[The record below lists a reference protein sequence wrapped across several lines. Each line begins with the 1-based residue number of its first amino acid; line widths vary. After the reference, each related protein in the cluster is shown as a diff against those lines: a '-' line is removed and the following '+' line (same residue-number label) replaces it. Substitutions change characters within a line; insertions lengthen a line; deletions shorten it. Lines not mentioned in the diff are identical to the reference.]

1 MNPKVVDMQGR
12 PVQATPGSA
21 LGTLGRL
28 ALPKLRKALTEVL
41 VKADDTLFDLMQ
53 SSTGTSETQAL
64 IDAMRLIRLNRP
76 DIEGEFERSLR
87 DAMAGLELGSPEPAG
102 EVKHEKRELSLV
114 DEDDLEESL
123 GVQALSENLSRRT
136 GPDYEQLTARL
147 ASLCP
152 STAFT
157 SRHNPL
163 GPEHIAEAVRHGL
176 KRIDISARVRLI
188 LFKLIER
195 GIASIMGPLHTELNR
210 LLRDAGIAARNLG
223 GMNRPASAPSPAP
236 RRPNEGQRD
245 ESEEFAG
252 GRGGSFGDGSGT
264 GSSWDGSEEPLSRE
278 DVEMVRT
285 LQDLLRQQRGHS
297 RPAEP
302 LPPGIKPM
310 AQQEMLSILSVFQ
323 SQPPET
329 LTDALADPGDSL
341 AERLKREL
349 LAGAI
354 RFGVP
359 AENARVSAADEDTLD
374 LVGML
379 FEVLLSERV
388 LQDKMRGTLSR
399 LVVPYTKAALLDK
412 KMFLQKAHPARKL
425 LNSLAEASESVT
437 GDSPQDREVKAK
449 VEGTVDRL
457 VVEFNEDVA
466 IFKELEE
473 EFRDFIDQYK
483 KRIELAERRAAEA
496 QRGKERLDQARAL
509 ASAELAVRLGQLEPP
524 PAVDEMLRRYWV
536 HHTTVTWLRQGED
549 SEAYRQALAHGDTII
564 SSMVAAR
571 NGREALDAQRNSMH
585 AAINAVLASSGVSGD
600 GVVPVIAGIE
610 QTLEAM
616 LVGTPLP
623 EIITAPV
630 EMFQADPVAEQQ
642 LEQAASSSPAGGLAE
657 SDGFFEVDEAAM
669 QRIEAL
675 EAGDWIELVDENGQ
689 AEPAKLSWVSPI
701 SGRRLF
707 VNRRGLKV
715 ACASVDELAAMMGQ
729 GKMSIREAD
738 SAFERAMHQVL
749 GKLQESTKPA
759 T

>member
-12 PVQATPGSA
+12 PVQAQAGSA

-28 ALPKLRKALTEVL
+28 ALPKLRKAVSEVL

-64 IDAMRLIRLNRP
+64 IDAMRLIRLNRAA
-76 DIEGEFERSLR
+76 IETSFEKSLGNGI
-87 DAMAGLELGSPEPAG
+87 ASLELGYPEIAG
-102 EVKHEKRELSLV
+102 EKKQLGKRELSLLA
-114 DEDDLEESL
+114 EDDLEESL
-123 GVQALSENLSRRT
+123 GTQTLAENLSRRT
-136 GPDYEQLTARL
+136 GADYEQLTGRL
-147 ASLCP
+147 AALCP
-152 STAFT
+152 SVDFT

-163 GPEHIAEAVRHGL
+163 GPEHIAEGVRAGL
-176 KRIDISARVRLI
+176 KQIEISVRVRLI

-195 GIASIMGPLHTELNR
+195 GIAGIMGPLHAELNR
-210 LLRDAGIAARNLG
+210 ILRDAGIASRHGSGEA
-223 GMNRPASAPSPAP
+223 RPAPVPAP
-236 RRPNEGQRD
+236 HAPRDARDQEYDGTVAGQGRAEG
-245 ESEEFAG
+245 G
-252 GRGGSFGDGSGT
+252 GAD
-264 GSSWDGSEEPLSRE
+264 DQLSHE
-278 DVEMVRT
+278 DVELVRT
-285 LQDLLRQQRGHS
+285 LQELLRQQRVK
-297 RPAEP
+297 RPVEP
-302 LPPGIKPM
+302 LPPGVKPM
-310 AQQEMLSILSVFQ
+310 AHQEMLSILSVFQ
-323 SQPPET
+323 AQPPET
-329 LTDALADPGDSL
+329 LTEALSDPGDSL

-359 AENARVSAADEDTLD
+359 AENARVSPADEDTLD

-399 LVVPYTKAALLDK
+399 LVVPYTKAALIDK

-473 EFRDFIDQYK
+473 EFRDFIETYR
-483 KRIELAERRAAEA
+483 KRIELAERRAAES
-496 QRGKERLDQARAL
+496 QRGKERLDQARAM

-524 PAVDEMLRRYWV
+524 PAIEDVLRRYWV
-536 HHTTVTWLRQGED
+536 HHTTVTWLRQGD
-549 SEAYRQALAHGDTII
+549 GSEAYHQALACGDTII
-564 SSMVAAR
+564 SAMIAAKQ
-571 NGREALDAQRNSMH
+571 GGTALEPLREPLH
-585 AAINAVLASSGVSGD
+585 AALNAVLASSGVSGEAAA
-600 GVVPVIAGIE
+600 PVISGVDS
-610 QTLEAM
+610 TLQAM
-616 LVGTPLP
+616 SGGTALP
-623 EIITAPV
+623 EV
-630 EMFQADPVAEQQ
+630 FSV
-642 LEQAASSSPAGGLAE
+642 PAHM
-657 SDGFFEVDEAAM
+657 FEVDAEAEEQLQITAAQGLNADSRADDDFVSIDPEQM
-669 QRIEAL
+669 KRIDAL
-675 EAGDWIELVDENGQ
+675 ESGDWIELVDEHGT

-715 ACASVDELAAMMGQ
+715 CCASVDELAVMMSQ
-729 GKMSIREAD
+729 GKMFIREAD

-749 GKLQESTKPA
+749 GKLQQEGGQPA
-759 T
+759 A

>member
-1 MNPKVVDMQGR
+1 MIPNVVDMKGR
-12 PVQATPGSA
+12 PVQAQSGSA
-21 LGTLGRL
+21 LATVGRL
-28 ALPKLRKALTEVL
+28 ALPKLRKALSEVL

-53 SSTGTSETQAL
+53 SSSGTSETQAL
-64 IDAMRLIRLNRP
+64 IDAMRMIRLNRAA
-76 DIEGEFERSLR
+76 IEGEFEKSLKG
-87 DAMAGLELGSPEPAG
+87 AIASLELGYPETAG
-102 EVKHEKRELSLV
+102 EAKSSVKQELSLV
-114 DEDDLEESL
+114 AEEDLEEAL
-123 GVQALSENLSRRT
+123 GTQTLGENLARRA

-147 ASLCP
+147 AALCP
-152 STAFT
+152 NVDFG

-163 GPEHIAEAVRHGL
+163 GPEHIAEAVRASL
-176 KRIDISARVRLI
+176 KLIDITVRVRLI

-195 GIASIMGPLHTELNR
+195 GIAGIMGPLHAELNR
-210 LLRDAGIAARNLG
+210 ILRDAGIGMRNLQG
-223 GMNRPASAPSPAP
+223 NVPSEQPSQQSSARQAQENRRNNVGDFQNA
-236 RRPNEGQRD
+236 
-245 ESEEFAG
+245 
-252 GRGGSFGDGSGT
+252 DGSQYQGEGGNT
-264 GSSWDGSEEPLSRE
+264 EDQLSSD

-285 LQDLLRQQRGHS
+285 LRDLLRQQRGNAA
-297 RPAEP
+297 PAQP
-302 LPPGIKPM
+302 LPPGFKPM
-310 AQQEMLSILSVFQ
+310 AQSEMLSILSVFQ
-323 SQPPET
+323 AQPPET
-329 LTDALADPGDSL
+329 LTEALNDPGDSL

-359 AENARVSAADEDTLD
+359 AENARVSPADEDTLD

-399 LVVPYTKAALLDK
+399 LVVPYTKAALIDK
-412 KMFLQKAHPARKL
+412 KMFMQKAHPARKL

-473 EFRDFIDQYK
+473 EFRDFIETYR
-483 KRIELAERRAAEA
+483 KRIELAERRAAES

-524 PAVDEMLRRYWV
+524 PAVEEMLRRYWV
-536 HHTTVTWLRQGED
+536 HHTTVTWLRQGDD
-549 SEAYRQALAHGDTII
+549 SDAYRQALACGDTII
-564 SSMVAAR
+564 ASLVAAKQGEDALSKLR
-571 NGREALDAQRNSMH
+571 VPLSEALTS
-585 AAINAVLASSGVSGD
+585 VLASSGVSGE
-600 GVVPVIAGIE
+600 GAIPAIAGVE
-610 QTLEAM
+610 STLNA
-616 LVGTPLP
+616 LVTGTALP
-623 EIITAPV
+623 IIGAPTTQ
-630 EMFQADPVAEQQ
+630 M
-642 LEQAASSSPAGGLAE
+642 
-657 SDGFFEVDEAAM
+657 FEVDDAT
-669 QRIEAL
+669 EAL
-675 EAGDWIELVDENGQ
+675 LVQTAADGQDNSGSIEDDFFSIDPEQMKRIDALESGDWIELVDDHGH

-715 ACASVDELAAMMGQ
+715 CCASVDELAVMMAQ

-749 GKLQESTKPA
+749 GKLQQEGGKPKA
-759 T
+759 V